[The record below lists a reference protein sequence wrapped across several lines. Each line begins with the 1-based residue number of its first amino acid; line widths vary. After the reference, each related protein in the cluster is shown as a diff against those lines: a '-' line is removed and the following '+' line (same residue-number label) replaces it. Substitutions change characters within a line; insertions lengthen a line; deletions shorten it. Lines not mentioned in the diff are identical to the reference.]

1 MDKTDHLNF
10 VSHEVTISKQ
20 TNKQKLQ
27 TNSITQANN
36 FIATF

>member
-20 TNKQKLQ
+20 TNKKKL
-27 TNSITQANN
+27 NELDYAGK
-36 FIATF
+36 